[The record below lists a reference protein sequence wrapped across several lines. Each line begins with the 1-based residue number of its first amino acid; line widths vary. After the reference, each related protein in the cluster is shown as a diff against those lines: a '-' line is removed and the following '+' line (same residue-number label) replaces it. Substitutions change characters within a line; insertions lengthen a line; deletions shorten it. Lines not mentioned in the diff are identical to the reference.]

1 MTELSLRFCLFHL
14 LKKKIKIA
22 KGKNQII
29 QMGEKVEANNHQIR
43 LLDDGSRTWSRR
55 DKDKFLRPL
64 RLMMG
69 SCPVPSRRLFF

>member
-43 LLDDGSRTWSRR
+43 LLDDGSRT
-55 DKDKFLRPL
+55 
-64 RLMMG
+64 
-69 SCPVPSRRLFF
+69 